1 MTYAIVIEPT
11 DNGYS
16 AYVPDL
22 PGCVAAADSYED
34 TEGLI
39 QDAVVFHLQSLQE
52 HGDPIPEPRTGVGS
66 VEVESGS

>member
-1 MTYAIVIEPT
+1 MTYVIVIEPT

-22 PGCVAAADSYED
+22 PGCVAAAGSYED
-34 TEGLI
+34 TEQLI
-39 QDAVVFHLQSLQE
+39 QEAVVFHLDSLRE